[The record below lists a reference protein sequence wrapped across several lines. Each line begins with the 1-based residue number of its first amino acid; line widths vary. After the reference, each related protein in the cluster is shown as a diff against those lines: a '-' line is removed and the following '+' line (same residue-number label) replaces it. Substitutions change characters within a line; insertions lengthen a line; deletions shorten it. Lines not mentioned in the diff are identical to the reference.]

1 MLDIYGAMQHI
12 RDVAATQPPLTTAG
26 KIFEPVLSGKPNQ
39 KAARSVGMIM
49 NQQFETIQKAGKEQ
63 FDAVVKSFGVTTKG
77 LQAVATETTDFA
89 KKSFESS
96 TAAFEKLAATK
107 TLDKAIEVQTDF
119 VKSAFEGYVAQA
131 TKIGELFTS
140 IAKDAVKPYEGI
152 IAKATPVATK

>member
-1 MLDIYGAMQHI
+1 MQHI
-12 RDVAATQPPLTTAG
+12 RSVAATQPCLSFAG
-26 KIFEPVLSGKPNQ
+26 QISIRCFAGKPNQ
-39 KAARSVGMIM
+39 KAARGVGIIM

-63 FDAVVKSFGVTTKG
+63 FDAAVKSLGVTTKG
-77 LQAVATETTDFA
+77 LQTVATETTDFA
-89 KKSFESS
+89 KKSFEAS

-131 TKIGELFTS
+131 TKLGELFTS

>member
-1 MLDIYGAMQHI
+1 
-12 RDVAATQPPLTTAG
+12 
-26 KIFEPVLSGKPNQ
+26 
-39 KAARSVGMIM
+39 M

-63 FDAVVKSFGVTTKG
+63 FDAVVKSVGVTTKG

-89 KKSFESS
+89 KKSFEAS

-131 TKIGELFTS
+131 TKLGELFTS